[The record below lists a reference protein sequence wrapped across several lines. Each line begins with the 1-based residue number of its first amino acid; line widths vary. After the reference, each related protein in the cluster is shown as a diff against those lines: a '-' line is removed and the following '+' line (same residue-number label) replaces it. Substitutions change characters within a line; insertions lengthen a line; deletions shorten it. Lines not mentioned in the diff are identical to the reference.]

1 MDVVIDWEQIPWDE
15 PEDEAW
21 PGYREKSCA
30 CGDRKL
36 WLCEFSEGYAR
47 GWCEEGHLA
56 HVLSGESTLR
66 IRDLQ
71 RSVRLRAGDTAIIPA
86 GEAHRMEP
94 AAGESIQILLFEQ
107 VC

>member
-1 MDVVIDWEQIPWDE
+1 MAGLPREELRVRRSQVV
-15 PEDEAW
+15 AVRVL
-21 PGYREKSCA
+21 G
-30 CGDRKL
+30 
-36 WLCEFSEGYAR
+36 GYAR